1 MVSFVTQSQ
10 LGEVV
15 VGSQSQ
21 LTRSLVVFSHT
32 GGNIALWRI
41 QQCIRGIIVPSEDV
55 K

>member
-21 LTRSLVVFSHT
+21 LTRSLVVFSRT
-32 GGNIALWRI
+32 GRRYRSLADSAVYSRDH
-41 QQCIRGIIVPSEDV
+41 SS